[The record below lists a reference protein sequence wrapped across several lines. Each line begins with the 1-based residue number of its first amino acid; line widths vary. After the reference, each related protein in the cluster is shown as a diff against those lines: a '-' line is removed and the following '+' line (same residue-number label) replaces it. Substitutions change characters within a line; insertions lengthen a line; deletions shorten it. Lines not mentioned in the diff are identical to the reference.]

1 MAHPFDPYAAL
12 GVARACE
19 QEVIDA
25 AYRALMKKYHP
36 DRFAGDKAMAKRRCQ
51 EVNHAYALLRAGV
64 GRFEPRPA
72 PHADDPGPVGDVAAP
87 PRLAG
92 GWARAAWPV
101 VAGFG
106 ALLALAAAF
115 NLDVAAPPASSPAP
129 AERGARLAAD
139 AALRTPSLDAL
150 SVQERQSIEL
160 ACFEDK
166 LHGPAPYNRCRN
178 AHADAL
184 GGRSNRPDLGG
195 LAADERQS
203 AELACLEDK
212 QLGPQRYNA
221 CLRTALRAF
230 GRPG

>member
-1 MAHPFDPYAAL
+1 MAQPFDPYAAL

-36 DRFAGDKAMAKRRCQ
+36 DRYSGDKAVAERRCH
-51 EVNHAYALLRAGV
+51 ELNHAYALLRAGA

-72 PHADDPGPVGDVAAP
+72 LAADDPGPAGEAAAMP
-87 PRLAG
+87 LPRR
-92 GWARAAWPV
+92 GWTRAAWPL

-106 ALLALAAAF
+106 GLLALAAAY
-115 NLDVAAPPASSPAP
+115 NLDTAAPSAP
-129 AERGARLAAD
+129 AERGARPRLAVD
-139 AALRTPSLDAL
+139 AGLRTPSLDAL

-160 ACFEDK
+160 ACFKDK

-221 CLRTALRAF
+221 CLRTALHAF